1 MTFPILLPDDCPHLQ
16 PTGHDADFPPAV
28 ILLGGKGTRI
38 AALHP
43 GIPKALV
50 PVLGRPFLEWQLD
63 ALSALGISRIHLA
76 AGHLAGHLSSYL
88 STAIPPRFHSLRLTL
103 SVEPAP
109 LGTAGA
115 LLHALPSLP
124 AETATLFV
132 LNGDT
137 LFPSLTPS
145 LFSSILTRAA
155 ALPPAAAH
163 LLVAPIDHPDRY
175 GLVDFDPA
183 TGLVAAFREKAPA
196 AAGHINAGAYL
207 FPASLLRTFPP
218 PIPSSP
224 LSMETD
230 LFPTL
235 VAARRLYAHPIP
247 PPLLDMGT
255 PDGLS
260 ALSSHLSSP
269 RTSLPALPS
278 VP

>member
-1 MTFPILLPDDCPHLQ
+1 MAKTDSTMMSSLLSSNDCRQ
-16 PTGHDADFPPAV
+16 REPTDRNANHPPAV
-28 ILLGGKGTRI
+28 VLLGGKGTRI

-63 ALSALGISRIHLA
+63 ALAALGITRIHLA
-76 AGHLAGHLSSYL
+76 AGHLADRLSDYL
-88 STAIPPRFHSLRLTL
+88 STALPPRFASLDITL

-115 LLHALPSLP
+115 LLHALPALP
-124 AETATLFV
+124 PHASTLFV

-137 LFPSLTPS
+137 LFPALSPG
-145 LFSSILTRAA
+145 LFASILSRTA
-155 ALPPAAAH
+155 ALPPDAAH

-196 AAGHINAGAYL
+196 TTGHINAGAYL
-207 FPASLLRTFPP
+207 FPTALLRTLPP
-218 PIPSSP
+218 PSPATP

-260 ALSSHLSSP
+260 ALESALSCQGS
-269 RTSLPALPS
+269 T
-278 VP
+278 